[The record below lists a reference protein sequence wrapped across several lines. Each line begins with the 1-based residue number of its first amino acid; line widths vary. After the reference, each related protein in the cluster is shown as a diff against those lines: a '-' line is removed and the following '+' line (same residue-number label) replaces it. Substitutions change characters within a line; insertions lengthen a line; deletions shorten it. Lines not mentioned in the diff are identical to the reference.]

1 MPRGTAWRGALSY
14 KSLQVRLKDQRSRA
28 AFMRSQSAAGDSDIE
43 QRPFYTAFARG
54 LFKSKRDSVV
64 VGLRISAQPFAD
76 VFHNC
81 CRIPTAITKSTI
93 VPCCYHFG

>member
-1 MPRGTAWRGALSY
+1 M
-14 KSLQVRLKDQRSRA
+14 KDQRPRT
-28 AFMRSQSAAGDSDIE
+28 AFMSAQSTAGDGDIE